1 MQVLT
6 LSVVSLT
13 KSALRAIDC
22 TYDSDV
28 TLASIT
34 ADRCRDYTTE
44 RTCDYI
50 NCAWE
55 SDDTDWGGMCYIVGE
70 PGPGGVVVAGK

>member
-22 TYDSDV
+22 TNDQSDV
-28 TLASIT
+28 ILASIT
-34 ADRCRDYTTE
+34 SDKRCGDYRNE
-44 RTCDYI
+44 AACDYI

-55 SDDTDWGGMCYIVGE
+55 SDDTEASLSWCTDKPVT
-70 PGPGGVVVAGK
+70 